1 MTIGADAITFI
12 VRDLI
17 CAISLCS
24 CICVTG
30 QLWNMSVE
38 LLVAV
43 HIRLFVE
50 RAFSCLRKND
60 NEESFFFGDLW
71 ERFLLFE
78 SSHIVACLKIRVQI
92 AIKKMRSEATGLR
105 SF

>member
-60 NEESFFFGDLW
+60 NEESFFLVTSGKDFCC
-71 ERFLLFE
+71 
-78 SSHIVACLKIRVQI
+78 SSHHTLSHA
-92 AIKKMRSEATGLR
+92 
-105 SF
+105 